1 MQWTKI
7 PTNILIN
14 RYTDQEIV
22 AIVKY
27 QLLWADLE
35 YQPDDRTALRYMSNK
50 QLEIVKQYLNDI
62 ETQVMRD
69 IRSSETNRNNRK
81 LNYLKNKE
89 KSENVSITVPITV
102 SDTVERQ
109 IRIDKNNKENKIKE
123 RFVKPSIDEIRAYC
137 EERNN
142 GIDAGNFF
150 DFYESKG
157 WKVGS
162 TPMKDW
168 KACVRTWERS
178 RTSTPKQQTY
188 ESTYTDHEREKQKEM
203 ANLAELTMKRIREQA
218 LKKYGNN

>member
-123 RFVKPSIDEIRAYC
+123 RFVKPSIDEIRSYC

-178 RTSTPKQQTY
+178 RTTAPKQQTY